1 MPPPAPAGAAS
12 APAPA
17 STEQRRAAAPLRLV
31 QARHHAPRLICSCA
45 CVGGWMQTQT
55 AVGRPDFSRI
65 ARKYEN
71 LFVQRRKVTA
81 NRALMCEVS
90 TAPSA
95 VIYSPGKEK
104 SWWGETPICLVSTFF
119 LLPRAAG
126 RQAEAVCSAE
136 GSSLPP
142 APCRGAG
149 GARAARGRRRSAASR
164 AERCLGRVG
173 PQESEGAATG
183 PPANCQGLITARF
196 PSREAEMQLGESAVC
211 RLGLTAGSAGVS
223 WQLRQSHQVGVR
235 SLLVLSWMFLP
246 GTSWSGSR
254 RWQVPAR
261 PASRQGSA
269 RLS

>member
-1 MPPPAPAGAAS
+1 
-12 APAPA
+12 
-17 STEQRRAAAPLRLV
+17 
-31 QARHHAPRLICSCA
+31 
-45 CVGGWMQTQT
+45 MQTQT

-104 SWWGETPICLVSTFF
+104 SWWGETPSCLVSTFF

-149 GARAARGRRRSAASR
+149 GARAARGAA
-164 AERCLGRVG
+164 AALGG
-173 PQESEGAATG
+173 FTG
-183 PPANCQGLITARF
+183 
-196 PSREAEMQLGESAVC
+196 REVPRKG
-211 RLGLTAGSAGVS
+211 GTPGV
-223 WQLRQSHQVGVR
+223 
-235 SLLVLSWMFLP
+235 
-246 GTSWSGSR
+246 
-254 RWQVPAR
+254 
-261 PASRQGSA
+261 
-269 RLS
+269 